1 MFAIRFMNRRIFIK
15 VISPFFLIIFLI
27 VKIVV
32 LPGCANMIPPT
43 GGDRDSLPP
52 LLLKVTPPD
61 SSRNF
66 DKKTITFTFD
76 EFIEDVLQQNPFTT
90 ILVSPTPKNQP
101 EVTSKLKTMTLTL
114 KDTLEPNTTYKIDFG
129 DLIKDVNEKNVLYN
143 FSYIFSTGAVIDS
156 LELTGKVMLAETG
169 GIDTTLIAMLHR
181 SSDDSAVVNENPRYI
196 SKLDG
201 KGNFHF
207 EYLPAGT
214 FYLYALKA
222 EGGQRTYTD
231 STQLF
236 AFTDSAIEIKPGS
249 SAVTL
254 YAYAY
259 KKEQSPPPSATIN
272 FTGGNRGGGG
282 KPDDRRLKFSTTL
295 IGNMQD
301 LLGTFSLN
309 FDHPL
314 RNIDT
319 TKLQL
324 STDSSFIPTPAGWQ
338 IDSSNKKLTLKINWK
353 ENTLYNLILDKGFA
367 EDTSGRKL
375 FKTDTISFTTK
386 KQADYGSIKI
396 SFVNIDLTK
405 NPVVQFLQSGSVIKT
420 FPLTSTEL
428 FQGLFNPGDYDLSI
442 LFDENKNG
450 KWDPGKFFGTKKQ
463 PELVRP
469 LNKKITIRPNW
480 DNEYEITL

>member
-1 MFAIRFMNRRIFIK
+1 
-15 VISPFFLIIFLI
+15 
-27 VKIVV
+27 
-32 LPGCANMIPPT
+32 MIPPT

-52 LLLKVTPPD
+52 LLLKVTPAD
-61 SSRNF
+61 STLNF
-66 DKKTITFTFD
+66 NKKTITFTFD
-76 EFIEDVLQQNPFTT
+76 EYIEDVMQQNPFTT
-90 ILVSPTPKNQP
+90 ILVSPTPDNPP

-114 KDTLEPNTTYKIDFG
+114 KDTLEPNTTYQIDFG
-129 DLIKDVNEKNVLYN
+129 DLVKDVNERNVLYN
-143 FSYIFSTGAVIDS
+143 FSYIFSTGPVIDS

-169 GIDTTLIAMLHR
+169 GIDTTLIVMLHR
-181 SSDDSAVVNENPRYI
+181 SPDDSAVAKENPRYI

-236 AFTDSAIEIKPGS
+236 AFADSAIEIKPALS
-249 SAVTL
+249 PITL
-254 YAYAY
+254 YAFAS
-259 KKEQSPPPSATIN
+259 ERQQPQQPAATIN
-272 FTGGNRGGGG
+272 FAGGNRGGAGRQ
-282 KPDDRRLKFSTTL
+282 DDRRLRFSTTL
-295 IGNMQD
+295 TGNMQD
-301 LLGTFSLN
+301 LLGEFNLN
-309 FDHPL
+309 FDRPL
-314 RNIDT
+314 RNVDT
-319 TKLQL
+319 AKLLL
-324 STDSSFIPTPAGWQ
+324 STDSSFIPTQASWQ
-338 IDSSNKKLTLKINWK
+338 IDSSNKKLTLKVNWK
-353 ENTLYNLILDKGFA
+353 ENTLYNLILDKDFA

-386 KQADYGSIKI
+386 KQVDYGSIKI

-420 FPLTSTEL
+420 FPLTSAEL
-428 FQGLFNPGDYDLSI
+428 YQGLFNPGDYDLSI

-450 KWDPGKFFGTKKQ
+450 KWDPGKFFGAKKQ